1 MAHKA
6 AIRILPDNGDCKSVR
21 ATLGVTR
28 AYHRQES
35 ETSGDQ
41 YRLGEGAK
49 EGVKES
55 DLEVSVFK
63 GGGAV
68 PESCLLG
75 TPNGRAKGG
84 ALIPKGW

>member
-63 GGGAV
+63 EVGLSLKAASLVPLMGGQRVG
-68 PESCLLG
+68 P
-75 TPNGRAKGG
+75 
-84 ALIPKGW
+84 